1 MKNFIILFIFFTV
14 QILFAQNSLKILV
27 RDKEANIP
35 LIGANVYIDSL
46 KIGATTDVNGLAVL
60 ENVPNGDFIITAQYV
75 GYESETL
82 KISFPLVGENL
93 PVTILLK
100 NEAFKT
106 QQITVT
112 ATRNNG
118 IVKDIPIRVEVL
130 GHEEVNEEIAIR
142 PGNIS
147 KLLSETSGIHVQQT
161 SVASGNVTFRLQGL
175 PGGYTQMLKDG
186 FPIYS
191 GFSSGLSLLQIPPLD
206 LRQVEVIKGSLSSL
220 YGNGAIAGIVNLVS
234 KEPAE
239 KNSWSIILNQTHKQG
254 TDISSYYSGTFD
266 KIGITFL
273 ASQSMQNAVDV
284 DKDGF
289 SDIPQFSQTNLN
301 PRFFYRFNTSASLMF
316 GLSSFFEDRQG
327 GEMDAIKNGVDSLH
341 TYIEKNKTRRFNT
354 QLKFEKHS
362 SNDNVLIFKNTFNY
376 YNRNIS
382 ILSNFFD
389 GKQNYSYSE
398 LSYLIKNSTHSFVF
412 GLNMVTDSFHSN
424 SGIGKYNHY
433 TLGAFVQDDWKLNS
447 NFIIQPGFRIDY
459 HNKYKFFYLPHLS
472 FLYNLLNNL
481 SFRLTG
487 GFGYKA
493 PNLYNSIQNDYIL
506 ASPSYSILDLNAE
519 KSKSLNFDVNYIF
532 FIAELV
538 FNLNQSV
545 FYTNVEQ
552 AILPPK
558 SENEII
564 DNSGTSLIS
573 KGFDTNLI
581 ISLDELSLFID
592 YTNTDVHS
600 FIVSDSKY
608 LELTPKH
615 KLNMT
620 LSFEEENE
628 WRAGIEAFYTG
639 EQYLYNGETTKDYWL
654 FGLMAEKFFKHF
666 SIIGNVEN
674 IFDVRQSKYEKIV
687 MNPNTNPTFKP
698 VWAPLDGMVANIAFH
713 LKLE

>member
-301 PRFFYRFNTSASLMF
+301 PRFFYRFNTSGSLTRNLYHSWSEQGHGRQDF
-316 GLSSFFEDRQG
+316 SS
-327 GEMDAIKNGVDSLH
+327 I
-341 TYIEKNKTRRFNT
+341 
-354 QLKFEKHS
+354 
-362 SNDNVLIFKNTFNY
+362 FNY
-376 YNRNIS
+376 
-382 ILSNFFD
+382 
-389 GKQNYSYSE
+389 
-398 LSYLIKNSTHSFVF
+398 V
-412 GLNMVTDSFHSN
+412 
-424 SGIGKYNHY
+424 
-433 TLGAFVQDDWKLNS
+433 A
-447 NFIIQPGFRIDY
+447 
-459 HNKYKFFYLPHLS
+459 
-472 FLYNLLNNL
+472 
-481 SFRLTG
+481 
-487 GFGYKA
+487 
-493 PNLYNSIQNDYIL
+493 
-506 ASPSYSILDLNAE
+506 
-519 KSKSLNFDVNYIF
+519 
-532 FIAELV
+532 
-538 FNLNQSV
+538 
-545 FYTNVEQ
+545 
-552 AILPPK
+552 PK
-558 SENEII
+558 SQ
-564 DNSGTSLIS
+564 
-573 KGFDTNLI
+573 K
-581 ISLDELSLFID
+581 
-592 YTNTDVHS
+592 
-600 FIVSDSKY
+600 
-608 LELTPKH
+608 
-615 KLNMT
+615 
-620 LSFEEENE
+620 
-628 WRAGIEAFYTG
+628 
-639 EQYLYNGETTKDYWL
+639 
-654 FGLMAEKFFKHF
+654 
-666 SIIGNVEN
+666 
-674 IFDVRQSKYEKIV
+674 
-687 MNPNTNPTFKP
+687 
-698 VWAPLDGMVANIAFH
+698 
-713 LKLE
+713 